1 MIYNKILDSSLNS
14 KIQLSVAVS
23 SQDLDLHLIEK
34 IIASNPGLSFK
45 LLNFV
50 NEYSMVRS
58 PIKSLQQALVYL
70 GEDRVRK
77 FITYAVIK
85 TLNADK
91 PSILSNMSLQR
102 AKFFEMILSSMGL
115 HHKKEI
121 GYLCGMLSVID
132 ALLDSDMSV
141 IVKPLNI
148 NQEIKDA
155 LLGEEGRLQDLIK
168 LAEAVEN
175 SNWTKVDE
183 LSKTLN
189 ITEAE
194 IINSSVESTLW
205 ADEIST

>member
-1 MIYNKILDSSLNS
+1 MIYSKVLDSSLNS

-23 SQDLDLHLIEK
+23 SKELDLRLIEK

-50 NEYSMVRS
+50 NEHSMVRS
-58 PIKSLQQALVYL
+58 PIKLLQQALVYL

-77 FITYAVIK
+77 FITYVVIK
-85 TLNADK
+85 TLNTDK

-102 AKFFEMILSSMGL
+102 AKFFEMILSSIGL
-115 HHKKEI
+115 ENKKEV

-132 ALLDSDMSV
+132 ALLDSEMSA
-141 IVKPLNI
+141 IVTPLNI

-155 LLGEEGRLQDLIK
+155 LLGKEGRLLDLIK
-168 LAEAVEN
+168 LAESVEN
-175 SNWTKVDE
+175 SNWAKVDE

-189 ITEAE
+189 VSETQVM
-194 IINSSVESTLW
+194 NSFVESTLW
-205 ADEIST
+205 ADETST